1 MAIYNLNM
9 ADENLIEEITDVDT
23 LTKRVPRLTDFFDGI
38 QDVASWQ
45 VANGKL
51 GQFTGKTGF
60 STNGNLQRIATIP
73 FSVAQAVREIDP
85 TYWRDPV
92 KVGKFLKKHPEYCTV
107 RTVR

>member
-9 ADENLIEEITDVDT
+9 ADENLIEEITDVDE
-23 LTKRVPRLTDFFDGI
+23 LTKRVPRLNDFFDGVE
-38 QDVASWQ
+38 DVASWQ
-45 VANGKL
+45 MANGQL
-51 GQFTGKTGF
+51 GKYTGKTGF

-85 TYWRDPV
+85 EFWRSPE
-92 KVGKFLKKHPEYCTV
+92 KVGRFLKRHPEYCTV